1 MGPQGVKAKYVRV
14 ELRKIETLPG
24 GAQNSF
30 YDFVGQSPIH
40 LWQSSEEYSMLHSVS
55 PPLTFFL
62 SLFPFLLVPH
72 VEYSKIYLSTF
83 EYLSQFPRLSRS
95 KVAVSPI
102 TRSLGAP
109 PDLSVCQAGIKY
121 ELVGQVC
128 VQGKTYVFP
137 FMSITRVYSPPPLS
151 LKEVSSVATSRS
163 FCLPQ
168 LPSPSTSTNFIPPG
182 PSSSN
187 TNRATSP
194 RTR

>member
-62 SLFPFLLVPH
+62 SL
-72 VEYSKIYLSTF
+72 
-83 EYLSQFPRLSRS
+83 S